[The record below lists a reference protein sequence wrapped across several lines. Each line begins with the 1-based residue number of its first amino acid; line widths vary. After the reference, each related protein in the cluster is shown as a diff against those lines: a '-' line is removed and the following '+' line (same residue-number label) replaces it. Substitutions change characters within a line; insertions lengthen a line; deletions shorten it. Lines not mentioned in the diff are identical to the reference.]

1 MLLGLTNGDFA
12 LDWLE
17 IECYLETERLFLESS
32 ITAQSNSMSSSS
44 HSKRA
49 LLASSITFYICA
61 EFCA

>member
-1 MLLGLTNGDFA
+1 
-12 LDWLE
+12 
-17 IECYLETERLFLESS
+17 
-32 ITAQSNSMSSSS
+32 MSSSS